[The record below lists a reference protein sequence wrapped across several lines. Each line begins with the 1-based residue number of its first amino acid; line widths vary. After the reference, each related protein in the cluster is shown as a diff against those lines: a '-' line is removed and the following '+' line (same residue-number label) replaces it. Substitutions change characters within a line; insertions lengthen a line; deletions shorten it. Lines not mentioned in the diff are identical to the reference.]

1 MGEAR
6 MSTAPE
12 LPAPSAFHCLWMP
25 PAPWQQWHDASDP
38 MPDVW
43 DDKPDEVVPHYT
55 ADQMRAY
62 GAACAAAER
71 EACAKLCDEKAVQ
84 VSSGDRWMHPVVV
97 AEAIRARGAA

>member
-1 MGEAR
+1 

-12 LPAPSAFHCLWMP
+12 LPALPEP
-25 PAPWQQWHDASDP
+25 DHDGYDSDA
-38 MPDVW
+38 
-43 DDKPDEVVPHYT
+43 ECGLGLFGR
-55 ADQMRAY
+55 DQMRAY

-71 EACAKLCDEKAVQ
+71 EACAKLCDEKAVK